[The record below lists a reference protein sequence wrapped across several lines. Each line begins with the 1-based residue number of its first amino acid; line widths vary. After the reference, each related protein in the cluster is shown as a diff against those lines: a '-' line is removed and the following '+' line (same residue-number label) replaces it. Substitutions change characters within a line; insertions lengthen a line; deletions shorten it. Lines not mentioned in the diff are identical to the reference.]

1 MEDLQTNNLKILHL
15 NLYIF
20 VSVSCEVVTFL
31 LLQIH
36 TLSLGVQRT
45 AIKTI
50 FPQIFCNN
58 VELFNFD
65 EFIRLQLLE
74 PDLRVGVLVL
84 TLVLLP
90 LLVLRHVLL
99 IQLWKMNKD
108 VVSVRTKELQEK
120 YLGPVCCCLAPRR
133 SRC

>member
-1 MEDLQTNNLKILHL
+1 MEDLQTNYLKILHL

-99 IQLWKMNKD
+99 IQLWNERKKISKD
-108 VVSVRTKELQEK
+108 VVE
-120 YLGPVCCCLAPRR
+120 
-133 SRC
+133 

>member
-1 MEDLQTNNLKILHL
+1 MNLYH
-15 NLYIF
+15 YIF
-20 VSVSCEVVTFL
+20 VSVSCEVVTF

-65 EFIRLQLLE
+65 EFICLQLLE

-84 TLVLLP
+84 PLVLLP

-99 IQLWKMNKD
+99 IQ
-108 VVSVRTKELQEK
+108 V
-120 YLGPVCCCLAPRR
+120 
-133 SRC
+133 

>member
-1 MEDLQTNNLKILHL
+1 MISSTYLEDLQINYLKILHL

-58 VELFNFD
+58 VELLNFD

-99 IQLWKMNKD
+99 IQLWKIEN
-108 VVSVRTKELQEK
+108 E
-120 YLGPVCCCLAPRR
+120 
-133 SRC
+133 